1 MMSKIRHRL
10 SIYTILISITL
21 CLDFGS
27 ALSQNEQLADSLEH
41 IYKNELFSK
50 DQELMLLRN
59 LCENLTDTDKKIA
72 YSQDLIDKATES
84 DSSYYVM
91 SGLLEI
97 GNALRLKGDLQP
109 ALNNYFRSAQVASDQ
124 GFKKQ
129 AGAIY
134 VAIADVYSIME
145 NHQNSISY
153 YRDAIAILRAEK
165 DSVNLASALLNAGD
179 EYFNVGKLD
188 SALQFFQESGKI
200 FDLFNYEIGVAYN
213 LGNVGL
219 VYATMGLNIS
229 AEDNI
234 NQAIDLLTSLGDY
247 YPISVYL
254 TYMSDIYLQK
264 DDVRKAMDYAQR
276 SLTIAEDHGLKEQ
289 IRDANLKLHDIN
301 DQLGNKAAALEYF
314 KAYVAYNDSINN
326 IETVREMANLRT
338 NYEVSQKQLE
348 VDLLNQERKNQ
359 KIVIIGTIGIAVMI
373 LIIAIGLAHRY
384 YFINK
389 TKNIIQE
396 EKNRSEKLLLN
407 ILPHETAEEL
417 KEKGKVQAKKFQS
430 ATVLFSDFTEFTRLA
445 ESIEPEHL
453 VSSIDYYFKAFDEI
467 TTKYGLEKIKTIGDA
482 YMCAGGIPTTSDDH
496 AMKVVKAGLE
506 MLQFVEQV
514 PQTNS
519 EILSFEVRIGIHT
532 GPVVAGIVGNKK
544 WQYDI
549 WGDTVNI
556 ASRMETMSDAGK
568 INISETT
575 YKQIKEYLHCTYRG
589 EIEVKN
595 RGPLK
600 MYFLDAMRTA
610 EKEV

>member
-1 MMSKIRHRL
+1 M
-10 SIYTILISITL
+10 
-21 CLDFGS
+21 F
-27 ALSQNEQLADSLEH
+27 SQNEQLADSLEH
-41 IYKNELFSK
+41 IYENKLYGK
-50 DQELMLLRN
+50 DQELMLLRD

-72 YSQDLIDKATES
+72 YSEDLIEKASKS
-84 DSSYYVM
+84 DSSYYVI

-109 ALNNYFRSAQVASDQ
+109 ALNNYFQSAQVAADK

-129 AGAIY
+129 VGAIY

-145 NHQNSISY
+145 NHRNSIHY
-153 YRDAIAILRAEK
+153 YRNAIDALRSEQ

-200 FDLFNYEIGVAYN
+200 FDAINYEIGVAYN

-219 VYATMGLNIS
+219 VYATMGLKIS
-229 AEDNI
+229 AEENI
-234 NQAIDLLTSLGDY
+234 NEAIDLLTSLGDF

-264 DDVRKAMDYAQR
+264 NDMGKALDYAHR
-276 SLTIAEDHGLKEQ
+276 SLNIAREHGLKEQ
-289 IRDANLKLHDIN
+289 IRDANLKLYELN
-301 DQLGNKAAALEYF
+301 DQRGNKSDALEYY
-314 KAYVAYNDSINN
+314 KAYVSYNDSINN
-326 IETVREMANLRT
+326 LETVQKMANMRT
-338 NYEVSQKQLE
+338 DYEVSQKQLE
-348 VDLLNQERKNQ
+348 VDLLHEERKNQ
-359 KIVIIGTIGIAVMI
+359 KIIIIGTISTAVLI
-373 LIIAIGLAHRY
+373 LIMAIGLAHRY

-417 KEKGKVQAKKFQS
+417 KEKGKVQAKKFSS
-430 ATVLFSDFTEFTRLA
+430 ATVLFSDFKEFTKQA
-445 ESIEPEHL
+445 ESVDPEEL
-453 VSSIDYYFKAFDEI
+453 VNSIDYYFKAFDEI
-467 TTKYGLEKIKTIGDA
+467 TTKFGLEKIKTIGDA
-482 YMCAGGIPTTSDDH
+482 YMCAGGIPTPSDDH
-496 AMKVVKAGLE
+496 AIKVVHAGLE
-506 MLQFVEQV
+506 MLQFVERVQRTS
-514 PQTNS
+514 PD
-519 EILSFEVRIGIHT
+519 ILPFELRIGIHT
-532 GPVVAGIVGNKK
+532 GPVVAGIVGNRK

-575 YKQIKEYLHCTYRG
+575 YQDIKENFNCTFRG

-600 MYFLDAMRTA
+600 MYFLDAMQTIVRQT
-610 EKEV
+610 

>member
-1 MMSKIRHRL
+1 MMSITRHRFLIYAILL
-10 SIYTILISITL
+10 SITM
-21 CLDFGS
+21 CLDSGL

-41 IYKNELFSK
+41 IYENELFSK

-72 YSQDLIDKATES
+72 YGKDLIDKATES

-91 SGLLEI
+91 IGLLEI
-97 GNALRLKGDLQP
+97 GNAYRLKGDLQP
-109 ALNNYFRSAQVASDQ
+109 ALNNYFQSAKVAADK

-153 YRDAIAILRAEK
+153 YRNAIDILRSEK

-276 SLTIAEDHGLKEQ
+276 SLSIAREHGLKEQ
-289 IRDANLKLHDIN
+289 IRDANLKLYELN
-301 DQLGNKAAALEYF
+301 NQLGDKSEALEYY
-314 KAYVAYNDSINN
+314 KAYVAYNDSIHNL
-326 IETVREMANLRT
+326 ETIQKMANLRT
-338 NYEVSQKQLE
+338 DYEVSQKQLE
-348 VDLLNQERKNQ
+348 VDLLDEERKNQ
-359 KIVIIGTIGIAVMI
+359 KIIIIGTIITAVLI
-373 LIIAIGLAHRY
+373 LIMAIGLAHRY

-417 KEKGKVQAKKFQS
+417 KEKGRVQAKKFQS

-445 ESIEPEHL
+445 ESVDPEEL
-453 VSSIDYYFKAFDEI
+453 VNSIDYYFKAFDEI
-467 TTKYGLEKIKTIGDA
+467 TTKFGLEKIKTIGDA
-482 YMCAGGIPTTSDDH
+482 YMCAGGIPTTSNDH
-496 AMKVVKAGLE
+496 AMKVVQAGLE

-519 EILSFEVRIGIHT
+519 EILQFDVRIGIHT

-556 ASRMETMSDAGK
+556 ASRMETMSTSGK

-575 YKQIKEYLHCTYRG
+575 YQEIKERISCTFRG

-600 MYFLDAMRTA
+600 MYFLDAVQTIVRQA
-610 EKEV
+610 

>member
-10 SIYTILISITL
+10 SIYTILISIIM
-21 CLDFGS
+21 CLECRL

-50 DQELMLLRN
+50 DKELMLLRN

-72 YSQDLIDKATES
+72 YSQNLIDKATES

-97 GNALRLKGDLQP
+97 GNAYRLKGDLQP

-124 GFKKQ
+124 GFRKQ

-234 NQAIDLLTSLGDY
+234 NQAIDLLRNLGDY

-289 IRDANLKLHDIN
+289 IRDANLKLYDLN

-326 IETVREMANLRT
+326 IETVQEMGNMRT

-417 KEKGKVQAKKFQS
+417 KEKGRVQAKKFQS

-496 AMKVVKAGLE
+496 AMKVVQAGWE

-575 YKQIKEYLHCTYRG
+575 YRQIKEHLHCTYRG

-600 MYFLDAMRTA
+600 MYFLESVKPAVRQI
-610 EKEV
+610 